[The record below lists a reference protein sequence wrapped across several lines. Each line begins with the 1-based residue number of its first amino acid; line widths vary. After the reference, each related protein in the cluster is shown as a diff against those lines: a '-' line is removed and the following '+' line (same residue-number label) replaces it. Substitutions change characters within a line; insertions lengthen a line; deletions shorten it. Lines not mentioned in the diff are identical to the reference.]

1 MGCLADYRIIMGKRN
16 PYLDVVKGIAII
28 SVILGHS
35 IQYGN
40 GLEYFDNGSFFDN
53 IVFQFIYSFH
63 MPLFMLISGYLFYYS
78 IKRRACSEIIRA
90 KCRSLLLPI
99 FTFAI
104 IAKCGV
110 IISFIIGISGFE
122 EFTNNFLKPVLLNY
136 HLWFLWA
143 VLLNS
148 IIVLVVHKI
157 HYSIAIYA
165 LIWLLFLFIP
175 SYRLPPVYSFV
186 FPFFVIGYMANKHNV
201 LSRIVVDKKLL
212 LIVSAVFISLFF
224 FYDKSSFVYT
234 TGQCILRDNWIHYF
248 ALDLYRFAIGLIG
261 SIFILSSIYYC
272 YQHFYMKMS
281 RIFSFLSIAGLYSMG
296 LYCFQD
302 LLFLY
307 YRKFAL
313 LHIEDFVIQS
323 PIATFLLISF
333 LSYLLTHY
341 SRKLKLTNILLL
353 GGR

>member
-1 MGCLADYRIIMGKRN
+1 MHKRN
-16 PYLDVVKGIAII
+16 PYLDIVKGITII

-35 IQYGN
+35 IQSGN
-40 GLEYFDNGSFFDN
+40 GVEYLDNGSFFDN

-63 MPLFMLISGYLFYYS
+63 MPLFMLISGYLFYHS
-78 IKRRACSEIIRA
+78 IEKKSILEIIKA

-99 FTFAI
+99 FSFAI
-104 IAKCGV
+104 IAKYGV
-110 IISFIIGISGFE
+110 IISFFIGRSGFE

-143 VLLNS
+143 TLLNC
-148 IIVLVVHKI
+148 IIVFIVRKI
-157 HYSIAIYA
+157 KDSITIYA

-175 SYRLPPVYSFV
+175 SHRLPPVYSFV
-186 FPFFVIGYMANKHNV
+186 FPFFVIGHMVNKHNV

-212 LIVSAVFISLFF
+212 IITSAAFISLFL
-224 FYDKSSFVYT
+224 FYDKSTFVYT
-234 TGQCILRDNWIHYF
+234 TGQCILKDKWIHYF
-248 ALDLYRFAIGLIG
+248 ALDLFRFSIGLIG

-272 YQHFYMKMS
+272 YQHFYMKTPH
-281 RIFSFLSIAGLYSMG
+281 IFSFLSIMGLYSMG
-296 LYCFQD
+296 LYCFQE
-302 LLFLY
+302 LLFCY
-307 YRKFAL
+307 YRRFVI
-313 LHIEDFVIQS
+313 LHIEELGILS
-323 PIATFLLISF
+323 PIATFLSIFF

>member
-1 MGCLADYRIIMGKRN
+1 MRERN
-16 PYLDVVKGIAII
+16 LYLDIVKGIAII
-28 SVILGHS
+28 SVIFGHS

-40 GLEYFDNGSFFDN
+40 GSEYLDYSYYFDN
-53 IVFQFIYSFH
+53 IVFQFFYSFH

-78 IKRRACSEIIRA
+78 VEEKSISEIIKV
-90 KCRSLLLPI
+90 KCRSFLFPI
-99 FTFAI
+99 FSFAI
-104 IAKCGV
+104 IAKYGV
-110 IISFIIGISGFE
+110 IMSFIIGRSGFE
-122 EFTNNFLKPVLLNY
+122 EFTNNFLKLVLLNY

-148 IIVLVVHKI
+148 IIVLIVRKI
-157 HYSIAIYA
+157 KYSIAIYT

-175 SYRLPPVYSFV
+175 SHRLPPVYSFV
-186 FPFFVIGYMANKHNV
+186 FPFFIIGYMANRHNV

-212 LIVSAVFISLFF
+212 LITGVIFISLFH
-224 FYDKSSFVYT
+224 FYDRNSFVYT
-234 TGQCILRDNWIHYF
+234 TGQCILRDNWINYL
-248 ALDLYRFAIGLIG
+248 ALDLYRFSIGLIG

-281 RIFSFLSIAGLYSMG
+281 RIFSFLSLMGLYSMG

-307 YRKFAL
+307 YRRYAL
-313 LHIEDFVIQS
+313 LHIEDLGIQS
-323 PIATFLLISF
+323 PVATFLLIYF
-333 LSYLLTHY
+333 LSFLLTHY
-341 SRKLKLTNILLL
+341 SRKLKVTNILLL